1 MFEVTCARC
10 QKKIESC
17 VAQKCGHCE
26 LEPLCETCIRMDIHK
41 CGENKMEPN
50 EADNDLLL
58 RMIAAIDDLQI
69 ARCGPIAEEQD
80 AFEILIAVRNDVD
93 VAYYA

>member
-1 MFEVTCARC
+1 
-10 QKKIESC
+10 
-17 VAQKCGHCE
+17 
-26 LEPLCETCIRMDIHK
+26 
-41 CGENKMEPN
+41 MEPN